1 MIASFVQVFIES
13 FERAIGRQ
21 GEPAVELSWLGLG
34 TMLATIGIKAVL
46 YVRRLCDVV
55 RALTTRWIWCSRIP
69 SSGVQALAQDAEND
83 VWLNIMSLS
92 FPVSGADSN
101 LVQC

>member
-13 FERAIGRQ
+13 FERAIGRA
-21 GEPAVELSWLGLG
+21 GEPAVELSWIGMG
-34 TMLATIGIKAVL
+34 TMFATIGVKAILFVTVWPRIADAYL
-46 YVRRLCDVV
+46 
-55 RALTTRWIWCSRIP
+55 RWVWCSRIP

-92 FPVSGADSN
+92 FPVSSTQHP
-101 LVQC
+101 VKTS